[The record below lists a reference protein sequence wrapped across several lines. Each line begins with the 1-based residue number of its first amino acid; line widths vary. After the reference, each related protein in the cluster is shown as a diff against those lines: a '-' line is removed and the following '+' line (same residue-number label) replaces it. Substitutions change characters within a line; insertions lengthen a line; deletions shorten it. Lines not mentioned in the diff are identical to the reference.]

1 MDNFNF
7 LMGINDLHERN
18 DDDFYKVHEIL
29 SDKACENVFDNVDIC
44 VDSETY
50 SLQDLC
56 MIFDACYST
65 IRSTNIFL
73 RIKALDRILEF
84 GHKQFNVIDDYLN
97 DLQHSTDYPV
107 LEQQQ
112 KFISNDLLMIIYAAN
127 NIMSRLEDSHKEMY
141 SLVSVNKIGGSEK
154 KATGDGLIPEI
165 NELRSRFIEYVTNIF
180 KNMSEKPR
188 FLSIVEGSGYLNEVC
203 ETTVS
208 ILIKCMDHKR
218 FGYKDEKD
226 DLVRI
231 FRSFAF
237 INKCLKSPETIGFEL
252 SKMFED
258 SQVFCSFTNFHFIDA
273 MCDAEESFSD
283 AANCFEDIY
292 VKLIECFSEKAPTDL
307 LKEGC
312 SKVFIS
318 SLKSLTERRPK
329 LMLKNISKLAL
340 VLFAD
345 CNYMYKNCILSILG
359 QLVIKWDEIGD
370 HENIKTR
377 RFFVEKILSFVE
389 DKSSLIRSKCISIL
403 KSIIEKRTLLNDS
416 LSDIGVI
423 RVLNKSLMDEQ
434 TSVRKVALQALRE
447 VLQKNSYSETLSYNF
462 AYEKYLKALTKFET
476 VTSTSFSFNENDI
489 LKDVTTLYSTYNE
502 TKNLSKYSPV
512 PLDYLP
518 PLLDDEERINY
529 CASYIRERNIDLTIP
544 LDINKVSNDIYNSVK
559 EYLEND
565 GTDLETNLMTR
576 QCFSEIVHF
585 YNKLSFIRQMEDS
598 LDKILSIAFT
608 GSVYEV
614 KEALSLLCIFKQFG
628 IDNSISSF
636 RKICRLAFR
645 KDEDL
650 QHEVFNCLISVCISE
665 HGDIDTRYRST
676 LQNVME
682 LLIGDEELQPGVEEA
697 ITKLIICIDT
707 TNYFKQKEF
716 MNKKMFELLYNKY
729 INSEEYD
736 STNRLAAMRLIKILS
751 RSKPTMVKERL
762 DDLKNL
768 FMSEANPSQFHVEIL
783 EIIYRCGKNNHD
795 LTDNKCLLLHFND
808 DLIKFLFSELQKN
821 FDSQNYALWI
831 SIMQKF
837 VAIVFDVCY
846 ETTFIISEFFQVCLK
861 KLEFHLKDQACLE
874 QLHDD
879 IVELLGKGDDLTM
892 AAALKHKIESTKK
905 FICYRNK
912 KVDLVAIRLLE
923 FIAEVGLRFTVYND
937 KTFVQTCS
945 SILDTLKKLKN
956 NVKKS
961 ARKFEDF
968 NGEIGNLTIL
978 EQQILNNEGIFHIS
992 ENVEVQ
998 DEAFDQGLPS
1008 DEYFKSIAINNANN
1022 EAFLEGRILERM
1034 MHIAIFI
1041 CLSEKFKKDE
1051 DDSTNCFSKESV
1063 NSAFMALAR
1072 LALINDTIC
1081 SRIMVILFDRL
1092 SKTESHTKIN
1102 LLITITDLLIR
1113 FPNNVDPF
1121 SGHIIKTVLD
1131 EDIRVRYTSLSI
1143 VIFLILKNLLNF
1155 QKSITDVA
1163 RRLLDKD
1170 DVISSIAQYFFQEL
1184 MKEDKEIMKIIPE
1197 LVSELIFRRHEI
1209 SFNEYQS
1216 IVYFV
1221 LSLVEKDSISDYL
1234 INNFCDRL
1242 KSNTSGD
1249 EVQRVETAKRLI
1261 YSISLLDITEKSFKY
1276 ISMALPNF
1284 SSFILIEQEICEFFK
1299 IIVDDVEK
1307 LHAKTNLEDIKDMC
1321 SKFLYFANRL
1331 IDGDSDNVAENEE
1344 QQQEYYKEIVER
1356 NKKPSRRRRA
1366 LPLNTQ

>member
-1 MDNFNF
+1 
-7 LMGINDLHERN
+7 MGINDLHDRN
-18 DDDFYKVHEIL
+18 DDDFYKVREIL
-29 SDKACENVFDNVDIC
+29 SDKVCEDVLDSIVTY
-44 VDSETY
+44 VDSNTY
-50 SLQDLC
+50 GLKDLC
-56 MIFDACYST
+56 MVFDACYSS
-65 IRSTNIFL
+65 IKGTNVNL
-73 RIKALDRILEF
+73 RIKALNRILEI
-84 GHKQFNVIDDYLN
+84 GHKHFCVICDYVT
-97 DLQHSTDYPV
+97 DLKSSTDYV
-107 LEQQQ
+107 LLEQQQ
-112 KFISNDLLMIIYAAN
+112 RYIANDLLMVIYAAN
-127 NIMSRLEDSHKEMY
+127 NLMSRLEDSHKELY
-141 SLVSVNKIGGSEK
+141 SNLSVKKIGGGSEK
-154 KATGDGLIPEI
+154 KVIVDGLIPEI
-165 NELRSRFIEYVTNIF
+165 NRLRTQFIEYMTHLF
-180 KNMSEKPR
+180 KNMSGTYH
-188 FLSIVEGSGYLNEVC
+188 FLSVAEESGYLNEIC
-203 ETTVS
+203 EMTVTT
-208 ILIKCMDHKR
+208 LLNCLDHRR
-218 FGYKDEKD
+218 FAYKDEKD
-226 DLVRI
+226 DLIKI
-231 FRSFAF
+231 FRSLTF
-237 INKCLKSPETIGFEL
+237 IIKCLKSSQVVGVGL

-258 SQVFCSFTNFHFIDA
+258 SQIFCSFANFHFIDA
-273 MCDAEESFSD
+273 MCDIEENFRDD
-283 AANCFEDIY
+283 AGCFEGVY
-292 VKLIECFSEKAPTDL
+292 VQLIKFFSEKAPMDL

-329 LMLKNISKLAL
+329 LMLKNISELSL
-340 VLFAD
+340 VLFSE
-345 CNYMYKNCILSILG
+345 CNYMYKNCVLSILG
-359 QLVIKWDEIGD
+359 QLVIKWSEIGD
-370 HENIKTR
+370 HGNIKTR
-377 RFFVEKILSFVE
+377 RFFIEKILSFSE
-389 DKSSLIRSKCISIL
+389 DKSSLIRSKCLSIL
-403 KSIIEKRTLLNDS
+403 RNIIEERALGDGP
-416 LSDIGVI
+416 SDIGVVKI
-423 RVLNKSLMDEQ
+423 LSKTLMDEQ

-447 VLQKNSYSETLSYNF
+447 LLQKNPYSETLSFNF
-462 AYEKYLKALTKFET
+462 VYEKYLKALTKLD
-476 VTSTSFSFNENDI
+476 VVNSDHFSFNKDEI
-489 LKDVTTLYSTYNE
+489 LHDVTSICTTYRE
-502 TKNLSKYSPV
+502 SKDLSKYRNV

-518 PLLDDEERINY
+518 SLLDDEERINY
-529 CASYIRERNIDLTIP
+529 CATYIKENIDFRVP
-544 LDINKVSNDIYNSVK
+544 LDINKVSSDIFNFVQGHLK
-559 EYLEND
+559 DD
-565 GTDLETNLMTR
+565 GTNSETNLITR
-576 QCFSEIVHF
+576 QCFGEVVQF

-598 LDKILSIAFT
+598 LEKVLSIAFT
-608 GSVYEV
+608 GSIYEV

-628 IDNSISSF
+628 IDNSITSF

-645 KDEDL
+645 KEEVL
-650 QHEVFNCLISVCISE
+650 QREVFKCLTSVCISK
-665 HGDIDTRYRST
+665 HDDIDTRYKST

-682 LLIGDEELQPGVEEA
+682 ILIGDEELQPGVEEA
-697 ITKLIICIDT
+697 ITKLIICTDT
-707 TNYFKQKEF
+707 II
-716 MNKKMFELLYNKY
+716 MDKKMFELLYSKY

-768 FMSEANPSQFHVEIL
+768 FTNESNPSQFHVEIL
-783 EIIYRCGKNNHD
+783 EIIYRCAKNSHD
-795 LTDNKCLLLHFND
+795 LTDNKCFLLHFND
-808 DLIKFLFSELQKN
+808 DLLKFLFSELQKN
-821 FDSQNYALWI
+821 FDNQNYALWI

-837 VAIVFDVCY
+837 VAIVFDICY

-861 KLEFHLKDQACLE
+861 KLEFHLRDQVCLE

-879 IVELLGKGDDLTM
+879 TVELLGKGDDLTM
-892 AAALKHKIESTKK
+892 TTALKHKIESTKK

-923 FIAEVGLRFTVYND
+923 FVAEVGLRFTVYND
-937 KTFVQTCS
+937 KVFVQTCS

-956 NVKKS
+956 NAKNS
-961 ARKFEDF
+961 ARKFEEF
-968 NGEIGNLTIL
+968 RGEIGNLTTF
-978 EQQILNNEGIFHIS
+978 EQEILNNEGLFHIS
-992 ENVEVQ
+992 GNLEMQ

-1008 DEYFKSIAINNANN
+1008 DEYFKGIAINNANN
-1022 EAFLEGRILERM
+1022 EAFLEGRLLERM
-1034 MHIAIFI
+1034 MHVAIFI

-1051 DDSTNCFSKESV
+1051 DDSINCFSKESV

-1081 SRIMVILFDRL
+1081 SRIMVILFDKL

-1170 DVISSIAQYFFQEL
+1170 DVISSIAQYFFHEL
-1184 MKEDKEIMKIIPE
+1184 MKEDKETMKIIPE
-1197 LVSELIFRRHEI
+1197 LISELIFRRYEI
-1209 SFNEYQS
+1209 PFEEYQS

-1234 INNFCDRL
+1234 INIFCDRL

-1284 SSFILIEQEICEFFK
+1284 SSLILIEQEICEFFK
-1299 IIVDDVEK
+1299 VIVDDVEK
-1307 LHAKTNLEDIKDMC
+1307 LYAKTNLEDIKDMC
-1321 SKFLYFANRL
+1321 SKFLHFANRL

-1356 NKKPSRRRRA
+1356 STKPNRRKRA
-1366 LPLNTQ
+1366 LPGNFQ